1 MDEGIAFDLEDA
13 AEAKAGELLGPSV
26 LVWKDSA
33 FKKKDGSDESEAP
46 RFCADTIGRALASLI
61 SPEPAPAT
69 SGRLSAY
76 ASDFA
81 VTSRVFTK
89 LLEAAVTAVEETGD
103 TSPVSDALLTVV
115 SSFLTTRLEDEAALA
130 AAVTRSEEHTSE
142 LQSLIR

>member
-81 VTSRVFTK
+81 VTSRAFTK
-89 LLEAAVTAVEETGD
+89 LLEADVTAVEETGD
-103 TSPVSDALLTVV
+103 TSPVSEALLPVV
-115 SSFLTTRLEDEAALA
+115 RSFLKTSLKHEVALA
-130 AAVTRSEEHTSE
+130 DGVTRVFCPRAAPGKREH
-142 LQSLIR
+142 